1 MVFDK
6 KEYMKEYNKM
16 YREKNRE
23 KILRQKEKYRQNNK
37 EKISQQKKEWNQ
49 TPEGIKSQ
57 RISKWKYRNVIHYD
71 WDLLHDVIYT
81 LTSHCDYCGVYLTT
95 DKKLTP
101 TTKCL
106 HHLHI
111 SNVKDNVEAI
121 VCHSCNIKAG

>member
-1 MVFDK
+1 MPYKDPEKRKEYDK
-6 KEYMKEYNKM
+6 K
-16 YREKNRE
+16 
-23 KILRQKEKYRQNNK
+23 KYLKNK
-37 EKISQQKKEWNQ
+37 EKISQQKKEWSQ
-49 TPEGIKSQ
+49 TPEGKKSQ
-57 RISKWKYRNVIHYD
+57 RISKWKSRNVIHYD
-71 WDLLHDVIYT
+71 FDLLHDVIYT